1 MISQQQDTKLC
12 ISRVAGRQPLSWLLA
27 ASGYGPL
34 GYARQLISAGRITI
48 NDTCMTNIHSRAD
61 PTHDM
66 LYLDHKIVSYGPF
79 CRYIAIYK
87 PYNVVCAFT
96 DPEGR
101 PSLADYVPIVGI
113 DAAGRLDYDSEGLLI
128 LTNDGWLSHRLTHP
142 NYEHPKTY
150 LVQVE
155 GVPDER
161 ALEALRAGVV
171 IKSQTT
177 RPAQVDML
185 TEPIV
190 APRTTPIQY
199 RHNVPTAWLQVVLR
213 EGRKRQLRH
222 MTAAVDCPTL
232 RLIRI
237 AIGPVHLAGLEPG
250 AWRDLCEEEMQALSY
265 IPRLL
270 RQRSK

>member
-1 MISQQQDTKLC
+1 MKAQRQDIRLC
-12 ISRVAGRQPLSWLLA
+12 ISRVAGRQSLSWLLVA
-27 ASGYGPL
+27 LGYGPL
-34 GYARQLISAGRITI
+34 GYSRQLISSGRITI
-48 NDTCMTNIHSRAD
+48 NGTSKTDCNSRID
-61 PTHDM
+61 PALDI
-66 LYLDHKIVSYGPF
+66 LYLDHKIVPYGPF

-87 PYNVVCAFT
+87 PYNVVCAFD

-101 PSLADYVPIVGI
+101 PTLADYVPIDGI
-113 DAAGRLDYDSEGLLI
+113 EAAGRLDFDSEGLLI

-142 NYEHPKTY
+142 DYEHPKTY

-155 GVPDER
+155 GIPNEC
-161 ALEALRAGVV
+161 ALNTLRSGVV
-171 IKSQTT
+171 IKGQAT
-177 RPAQVDML
+177 RPAKVDIL

-190 APRTTPIQY
+190 APRPTPIQY
-199 RHNVPTAWLQVVLR
+199 RHNVPTTWLQVVLR
-213 EGRKRQLRH
+213 EGHKRQLRH
-222 MTAAVDCPTL
+222 MTAAVGCPTL

-237 AIGPVHLAGLEPG
+237 AIGPVHLANLEAG